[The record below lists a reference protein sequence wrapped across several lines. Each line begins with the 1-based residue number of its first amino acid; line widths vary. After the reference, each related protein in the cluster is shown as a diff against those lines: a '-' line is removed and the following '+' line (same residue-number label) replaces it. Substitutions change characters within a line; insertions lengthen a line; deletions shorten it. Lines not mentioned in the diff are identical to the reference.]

1 MSAPGVKT
9 KLVLYA
15 PKGTGA
21 VEKLKAIRS
30 GLAPAEVTDL
40 LPLELEGPAGST
52 FDYNSKMQ
60 LKGQALAWALFGCD
74 GQVHTPN
81 ARQALLKGAS
91 GILLWPESAADVSAL
106 ESTLVGDFDYS
117 VGKNYALGVVT
128 ADAALGDAAKAKG
141 CFVLAPTA
149 EPPAM
154 LKELMKAAL
163 KVATAG

>member
-1 MSAPGVKT
+1 MSTPGVKT

-15 PKGTGA
+15 PRGIGA
-21 VEKLKAIRS
+21 VERLKAIRS

-40 LPLELEGPAGST
+40 LPLELEGPTGST

-81 ARQALLKGAS
+81 ARQTLLKGAT
-91 GILLWPESAADVSAL
+91 GILLWADSAAEVSSL

-128 ADAALGDAAKAKG
+128 ADGGLTEAAKAKG
-141 CFVLAPTA
+141 AFVVPPSL
-149 EPPAM
+149 EPAAM
-154 LKELMKAAL
+154 LKELMRAAL